1 MGQQLSEQD
10 VDWAYYSAVPGQPGY
25 MWNAYNGI
33 SDVFHTD
40 MWHQHMRPV
49 DNIVKDIK
57 ANKLPAVTWVTPRFE
72 LSDHPPQ
79 STGFS
84 HNWVTD
90 IVNAVMTSDAW
101 EHTAIFLTWDE
112 WGGFYD
118 PIMPPE
124 VDPIGLGIRVPL
136 LTISPYTQR
145 GVIDTELGEFSTP
158 LRFISDNWG
167 LEPLT
172 PRIANTHNFDH
183 VFDFKQQPRGAGVGQ
198 EPGAGLRRT
207 LGVP

>member
-1 MGQQLSEQD
+1 
-10 VDWAYYSAVPGQPGY
+10 
-25 MWNAYNGI
+25 
-33 SDVFHTD
+33 
-40 MWHQHMRPV
+40 
-49 DNIVKDIK
+49 
-57 ANKLPAVTWVTPRFE
+57 
-72 LSDHPPQ
+72 
-79 STGFS
+79 
-84 HNWVTD
+84 
-90 IVNAVMTSDAW
+90 MTSDAW

-183 VFDFKQQPRGAGVGQ
+183 VFDFKQQPRAPVLGKRRAPTYGNPSGL
-198 EPGAGLRRT
+198 PRGLRR
-207 LGVP
+207 LGTGHRAGPRHRSSRQAQPCSGAATTS

>member
-1 MGQQLSEQD
+1 MRTVGENSQGRSERRRFTACD
-10 VDWAYYSAVPGQPGY
+10 PSHGEG
-25 MWNAYNGI
+25 
-33 SDVFHTD
+33 T
-40 MWHQHMRPV
+40 
-49 DNIVKDIK
+49 
-57 ANKLPAVTWVTPRFE
+57 VTWVTPRFE

-79 STGFS
+79 STGYS
-84 HNWVTD
+84 HNWVTE
-90 IVNAVMTSDAW
+90 IVNAVMKSDAW

-118 PIMPPE
+118 PVMPPQ

-158 LRFISDNWG
+158 LRFIADNWG
-167 LEPLT
+167 LDYLT

-183 VFDFKQQPRGAGVGQ
+183 IFDFKKPPRAPVLGKKRAPVYGDPFEFPEGFDGWV
-198 EPGAGLRRT
+198 PGT
-207 LGVP
+207 VPDKGSFV